1 MPGLRRLQ
9 PAAEKRFRATHASV
23 GTADM
28 NSLVSP
34 LSAFS
39 PLLFFFVALLSLLQR
54 QKKCQ
59 EPPTYLQPLRG
70 NSSNLFNTT
79 LPLHSDHVL
88 LPCQSLLGFQKLE
101 RAATEL
107 AEILFEHFLELLGN
121 KKKKKFCRCSFSGL
135 VFQMCCVIRTANDK
149 EGSQTVQ
156 PLSEAPFTSSV
167 ISLSLS
173 GVSLFIHKSCDS
185 SRWQTSQ
192 FRQSPYVQS
201 TPSLQCP
208 CS

>member
-121 KKKKKFCRCSFSGL
+121 KKKKKKSFAGALFQALFFKCAALSGRRMIKRGAKQ
-135 VFQMCCVIRTANDK
+135 F
-149 EGSQTVQ
+149 
-156 PLSEAPFTSSV
+156 
-167 ISLSLS
+167 SLSLR
-173 GVSLFIHKSCDS
+173 LHLPHPS
-185 SRWQTSQ
+185 SH
-192 FRQSPYVQS
+192 
-201 TPSLQCP
+201 
-208 CS
+208 